1 MLSGKEPRRL
11 WSLFQFLIS
20 GKPFAKSAKDGPSGA
35 SGELSFDWRMGHVF
49 SHPKFVDCPH
59 RRRGHRVDR
68 FCCSWL
74 GEREGSH
81 HLKSSAELD
90 QRPKDDL
97 VAYLRE
103 IDTMHYRMAK
113 VLGEIGGPGTIEDL
127 ERQRENRAA
136 ALLVYRRI
144 LLRLNTTEDQHVLL
158 AKKLKGLLV
167 LRTRTT
173 DTQQVD
179 DVVSLARQV
188 LKHEWAVT

>member
-1 MLSGKEPRRL
+1 MSSATPNL
-11 WSLFQFLIS
+11 WIALIAAVGIGS
-20 GKPFAKSAKDGPSGA
+20 IVSAVVGWVSAKAVTISN
-35 SGELSFDWRMGHVF
+35 
-49 SHPKFVDCPH
+49 H
-59 RRRGHRVDR
+59 RQNWINALR
-68 FCCSWL
+68 
-74 GEREGSH
+74 
-81 HLKSSAELD
+81 
-90 QRPKDDL
+90 DDL

-127 ERQRENRAA
+127 ERQQENRAA

-144 LLRLNTTEDQHVLL
+144 LLRLNTTEDQHVQL

-188 LKHEWAVT
+188 LKHEWAVTKYGMFTKPVVSIKAAIKGMDDPSLL